1 MSADTLNMD
10 AATDDVLTFET
21 AFGSLQEAI
30 GQLERGGLSLDAA
43 IKTFERGM
51 ALANRCIEMLDAAE
65 LRVTRVLESSTVDLD
80 DAAF

>member
-1 MSADTLNMD
+1 MSADTLN
-10 AATDDVLTFET
+10 ANGATDDVLTFET

-51 ALANRCIEMLDAAE
+51 ALANRCVEMLDAAE
-65 LRVTRVLESSTVDLD
+65 LRVTRVVEASAVDLD

>member
-43 IKTFERGM
+43 IRTFERGM